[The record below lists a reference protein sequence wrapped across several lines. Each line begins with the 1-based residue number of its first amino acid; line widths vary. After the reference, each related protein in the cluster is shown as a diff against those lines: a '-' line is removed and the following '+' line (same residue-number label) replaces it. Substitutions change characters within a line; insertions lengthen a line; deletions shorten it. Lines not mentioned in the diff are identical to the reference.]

1 MYIHNTS
8 SVKWNLY
15 IQCGMKKKRGRPPK
29 NGASAVLPP
38 IRVTPA
44 QKDKYEKAAAKA
56 GMTLSA
62 WIKDLADKASE

>member
-1 MYIHNTS
+1 
-8 SVKWNLY
+8 
-15 IQCGMKKKRGRPPK
+15 MKKKRGRPPK